1 MTPTMLLGMLALL
14 TAGQPSTE
22 AAATVRLDGRE
33 VMRIRSGAGVLT
45 PAERAAGIE
54 KGLKD
59 AAREGRWRPVRWQ
72 MEGASAVILAGTH
85 RITAVTEEEARVE
98 GLSVAE
104 LAERRVMEVRES
116 LDDSSQRRSWR
127 ALAIATG
134 KLILAWA
141 FFVAVLW
148 LLRRTVSAVQA
159 FIRRWFE
166 ELARRRAARGL
177 VLLIFERLAFL
188 ALMLAKIGAGVLV
201 IVWFS
206 ILLTYSFSLFPAT
219 AGISVSLLSTAWT
232 ALKQAVLAMVDYTPR
247 GLFVVIVSVMAY
259 YGLQIA
265 RIFFRAV
272 EHGDITIAGLHPE
285 TAGIT
290 YQLVRVAVVLLVL
303 IIVFPYLPG
312 SQSEAFRGVSIF
324 LGVVISLGSGSA
336 VANMMAGVVL
346 AYMRPFRVGD
356 RVRIAETVG
365 DVEARG
371 LLVTRLRTIK
381 NVEVTIPNASILGAQ
396 ILNYSTLGQQGRLI
410 LNTSV
415 TIGYDVPWRQ
425 VHELLIR
432 AAVATPGILAE
443 PQPFVLQT
451 SLNDFHVSYE
461 INAYTNRPNE
471 MVSIYSALHA
481 NIQDQFAAAGVEIL
495 SPSYHALRD
504 GNDTTVPGAGEGE
517 AGPPAFRIR
526 KVE

>member
-272 EHGDITIAGLHPE
+272 EH
-285 TAGIT
+285 
-290 YQLVRVAVVLLVL
+290 
-303 IIVFPYLPG
+303 
-312 SQSEAFRGVSIF
+312 
-324 LGVVISLGSGSA
+324 
-336 VANMMAGVVL
+336 
-346 AYMRPFRVGD
+346 
-356 RVRIAETVG
+356 
-365 DVEARG
+365 
-371 LLVTRLRTIK
+371 
-381 NVEVTIPNASILGAQ
+381 
-396 ILNYSTLGQQGRLI
+396 
-410 LNTSV
+410 
-415 TIGYDVPWRQ
+415 
-425 VHELLIR
+425 
-432 AAVATPGILAE
+432 
-443 PQPFVLQT
+443 
-451 SLNDFHVSYE
+451 
-461 INAYTNRPNE
+461 
-471 MVSIYSALHA
+471 
-481 NIQDQFAAAGVEIL
+481 
-495 SPSYHALRD
+495 
-504 GNDTTVPGAGEGE
+504 
-517 AGPPAFRIR
+517 
-526 KVE
+526 